1 MTWGFSSFETRFRWA
16 AALWAILMTVWCMS
30 PLPWQARAIGGLV
43 WVAITIGVSLRFSWW
58 RPRLPREVPIC
69 LVAGVDVALL
79 EPLVRNLLA
88 AGYRFQTVGEALE
101 SPVRKAVVL
110 TFDGGTRDHFTILLP
125 FLRRMGVKATCFVSD
140 SGMRDAEHLKPME
153 MQEMVR
159 SGLIELG
166 GWLDV
171 AADDPVALR
180 QTVVRGRRWLTG
192 VTGRLPMAFAYAPG
206 PHAAALAQ
214 AAQEAHYRLA
224 LTEGTGRPQPF
235 DKAPFAVTRHRIPAG
250 LRPWQAYLL
259 ATRGRYRW

>member
-125 FLRRMGVKATCFVSD
+125 FLRRMGVKATCVTPST
-140 SGMRDAEHLKPME
+140 SSLWRCRKWSAPASSSSAAGWMSRRTIPRLCARRSCADA
-153 MQEMVR
+153 
-159 SGLIELG
+159 
-166 GWLDV
+166 
-171 AADDPVALR
+171 
-180 QTVVRGRRWLTG
+180 
-192 VTGRLPMAFAYAPG
+192 
-206 PHAAALAQ
+206 
-214 AAQEAHYRLA
+214 
-224 LTEGTGRPQPF
+224 
-235 DKAPFAVTRHRIPAG
+235 AG
-250 LRPWQAYLL
+250 
-259 ATRGRYRW
+259 

>member
-30 PLPWQARAIGGLV
+30 PLPWQVRAIGGLV
-43 WVAITIGVSLRFSWW
+43 WVAITVGVSLRFAWW

-110 TFDGGTRDHFTILLP
+110 TFDGGTRDHFTTLLP

-166 GWLDV
+166 GWLD
-171 AADDPVALR
+171 AATDDPSALR
-180 QTVVRGRRWLTG
+180 QAVVRGRRWLTG
-192 VTGRLPMAFAYAPG
+192 VTGRLPVAFAYAPG
-206 PHAAALAQ
+206 PHAEALAQ

-235 DKAPFAVTRHRIPAG
+235 AKAPFAVVRRRIPAG

>member
-30 PLPWQARAIGGLV
+30 PLPWQVRAIGGLV
-43 WVAITIGVSLRFSWW
+43 WVAITVGVSLRFAWW

-101 SPVRKAVVL
+101 SPVRKGVVL
-110 TFDGGTRDHFTILLP
+110 TFDGGTRDHFTTLLP

-166 GWLDV
+166 GWLD
-171 AADDPVALR
+171 AATDDPSALR
-180 QTVVRGRRWLTG
+180 QAVVRGRRWLTG
-192 VTGRLPMAFAYAPG
+192 VTGRLPVAFAYAPG
-206 PHAAALAQ
+206 PHAEALAQ

-235 DKAPFAVTRHRIPAG
+235 AKAPFAVTCRRIPAG

>member
-1 MTWGFSSFETRFRWA
+1 
-16 AALWAILMTVWCMS
+16 
-30 PLPWQARAIGGLV
+30 
-43 WVAITIGVSLRFSWW
+43 
-58 RPRLPREVPIC
+58 
-69 LVAGVDVALL
+69 
-79 EPLVRNLLA
+79 
-88 AGYRFQTVGEALE
+88 
-101 SPVRKAVVL
+101 
-110 TFDGGTRDHFTILLP
+110 
-125 FLRRMGVKATCFVSD
+125 
-140 SGMRDAEHLKPME
+140 

-166 GWLDV
+166 GGLDT
-171 AADDPVALR
+171 AADAPAALR
-180 QTVVRGRRWLTG
+180 QAVVRGRRWLTG

>member
-43 WVAITIGVSLRFSWW
+43 WVAITVGVSLRFAWW
-58 RPRLPREVPIC
+58 RPRLPRETPIC
-69 LVAGVDVALL
+69 LVADVDVALL
-79 EPLVRNLLA
+79 EPLVRNLQA

-101 SPVRKAVVL
+101 APVRKAVAL
-110 TFDGGTRDHFTILLP
+110 TFDGGTRDHFTVLLP

-140 SGMRDAEHLKPME
+140 SGMRDAEHLKPLE
-153 MQEMVR
+153 LQEMAR

-166 GWLDV
+166 GW
-171 AADDPVALR
+171 ADDTAGDDAALR
-180 QTVVRGRRWLTG
+180 QAVVRGRRWLTG
-192 VTGRLPMAFAYAPG
+192 VTGHLPVAFAYAPG
-206 PHAAALAQ
+206 PKAEAFAQ
-214 AAQEAHYRLA
+214 
-224 LTEGTGRPQPF
+224 
-235 DKAPFAVTRHRIPAG
+235 APFAVTRRRLPAG